1 MKLQI
6 VSDLH
11 LEFDGPGSM
20 FDMPVTG
27 DVLILAGDIGV
38 ACKPSYLY
46 LLEEW
51 ADRYTAVIYIAG
63 NHEYYN
69 SDVNKVDTQ
78 LYNWALTVPN
88 MYVLQ
93 NDFIDVNGV
102 TFIGSTLWSD
112 LSNPLAAIHANS
124 DMNDF
129 KLIRKLTR
137 KFKAENATDLHRN
150 SVKYIQ
156 DALNKI
162 EGPKVVVTHHAPTFR
177 SIHPRYAGD
186 LLNAAYATDL
196 ENLVVKAD
204 LWVHGHMHHS
214 IDEKIENCRVLC
226 NPRGYSG
233 YALNP
238 DFKPGLV
245 HEI

>member
-1 MKLQI
+1 MKIQI

-11 LEFDGPGSM
+11 LEFNRPGEL
-20 FDMPVTG
+20 FDLPVTG

-38 ACKPSYLY
+38 AYKPSYFFM
-46 LLEEW
+46 LEEW
-51 ADRYTAVIYIAG
+51 ADRYTAVIYVAG
-63 NHEYYN
+63 NHEYYK
-69 SDVNKVDTQ
+69 SGVYKVDEQ
-78 LYNWALTVPN
+78 LINLGIPN
-88 MYVLQ
+88 LHFLQ
-93 NDFIDVNGV
+93 NDLINVDGV
-102 TFIGSTLWSD
+102 TFIGSTLWTD
-112 LSNPLAAIHANS
+112 LSDPLAAMHANS
-124 DMNDF
+124 SMNDF
-129 KLIRKLTR
+129 KLIRHNSM
-137 KFKAENATDLHRN
+137 KFQAHTATDIHMD
-150 SVKYIQ
+150 SVKYIT

-177 SIHPRYAGD
+177 SIHPQYAGD

-196 ENLVVKAD
+196 EDLVARAD

-214 IDEKIENCRVLC
+214 IDEKVGDCRVIC

-238 DFKPGLV
+238 NFNPGLV

>member
-1 MKLQI
+1 MKIQI

-11 LEFDGPGSM
+11 LEFNGPGEL
-20 FDMPVTG
+20 FDLPVTG
-27 DVLILAGDIGV
+27 DVLVLAGDIGV

-51 ADRYTAVIYIAG
+51 ADRYAAVVYVAG
-63 NHEYYN
+63 NHEYYK

-78 LYNWALTVPN
+78 LYNWGLTVPN
-88 MYVLQ
+88 MYVAQ
-93 NDFIDVNGV
+93 NDLINVDGV
-102 TFIGSTLWSD
+102 TFIGSTLWTD
-112 LSNPLAAIHANS
+112 LSNPLAAMHANS
-124 DMNDF
+124 AMNDF
-129 KLIRKLTR
+129 RLIKKLTR
-137 KFKAENATDLHRN
+137 KFKAEDATDLHIT
-150 SVKYIQ
+150 SVNYIT

-177 SIHPRYAGD
+177 SIHPQYAGD
-186 LLNAAYATDL
+186 LLNDAYATDL
-196 ENLVVKAD
+196 EDLVARAD

-214 IDEKIENCRVLC
+214 IDEKIGDCRVLC

-238 DFKPGLV
+238 NFNSGLV